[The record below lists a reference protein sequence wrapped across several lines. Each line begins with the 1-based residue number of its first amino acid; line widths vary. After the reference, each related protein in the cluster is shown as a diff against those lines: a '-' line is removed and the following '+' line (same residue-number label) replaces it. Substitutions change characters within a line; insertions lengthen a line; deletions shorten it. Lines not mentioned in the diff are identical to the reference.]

1 MTPSSPAPNHLT
13 TWTQSHKAHPTH
25 LSFLDLPR
33 ELRDLIY
40 SHALHVSGALF
51 IYTPN
56 LHRSFPLFKAKI
68 VRYKALG
75 AVEPQ
80 SVYKRISTGLLRTC
94 RQLHAESSP
103 VLYGDNVFRIWLAS
117 DSGLALRYREMVR
130 HVTFTT
136 EEAQRVFSPKLDIAL
151 VRHGWKRRFWP
162 SIIDSAEKLLAQ
174 FPNVDCLSVLV
185 SPGGEVGAAWRP
197 AFFANGDETPEE
209 RVEGAARWLREMCP
223 VDDERVKEVLRV
235 ELVPP
240 KGSISREEYV
250 GSRFAPEEGEWD
262 YEEFRWAFEL
272 MKVLD

>member
-1 MTPSSPAPNHLT
+1 MNPVPAPHLPT
-13 TWTQSHKAHPTH
+13 TWTQSHKAHATH

-33 ELRDLIY
+33 ELRDQIY
-40 SHALHVSGALF
+40 THALHVPGALF
-51 IYTPN
+51 IYSPN

-68 VRYKALG
+68 VRHKALG
-75 AVEPQ
+75 PTEPQ
-80 SVYKRISTGLLRTC
+80 SVYDRLSTGLLRTC

-103 VLYGDNVFRIWLAS
+103 VLYCSNVFRIWLPS
-117 DSGLALRYREMVR
+117 DSGLALQYRNMVR

-162 SIIDSAEKLLAQ
+162 GIIDSAEKLLVQ
-174 FPNVDCLSVLV
+174 FPHVHCLSVLV
-185 SPGGEVGAAWRP
+185 SPGQEVGAAWRP
-197 AFFANGDETPEE
+197 AFFANGDESAEE
-209 RVEGAARWLREMCP
+209 RVEGAARWLSDVCP
-223 VDDERVKEVLRV
+223 VADERVKEVLSV

-240 KGSISREEYV
+240 KGSIAREEYV

-262 YEEFRWAFEL
+262 YEEFAWAFEL